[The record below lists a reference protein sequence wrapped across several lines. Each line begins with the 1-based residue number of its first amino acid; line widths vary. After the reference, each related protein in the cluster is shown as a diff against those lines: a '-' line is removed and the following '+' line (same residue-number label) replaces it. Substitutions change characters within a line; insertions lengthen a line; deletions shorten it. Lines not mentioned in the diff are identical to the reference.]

1 MNREWSHAER
11 VLELPAVL
19 EFIAERCATVL
30 GNEKSFFLEPT
41 YDFDLIRSR
50 IQQTKEALDI
60 YCSNDLPEIGSA
72 RDVRAQVASAGKGMT
87 LPGTELFRVSETLGA
102 MSRLSRFL
110 KKFKTSA
117 PTLSHFCEQIP
128 GLDNLQKELNESVN
142 FDGEVLDTA
151 SAELKKIRTEKNTHQ
166 KRLSQKI
173 QNLISGAY
181 RTYLQEPLYTIRDG
195 RYVIPVKSAYRGKVP
210 GIVHD
215 ASASGQT
222 LFIEPEAIVGEGNRL
237 RELEAHEREEVEKIL
252 KELSEKVGANS
263 QDILNGLEALTAVDI
278 IFAKA
283 RYAFDRK
290 SCYPSIKQGGF
301 LVVKGGHHPLIDEQ
315 VSVPITISVGGGYGS
330 LLITGPNTGGK
341 TVTLKI
347 LGLYC
352 LMIGCGIFPP
362 AEEVTYGVFQ
372 SVHADIG
379 DEQSLQQ
386 SLSTFSS
393 HLKNIARIF
402 KEVKKGSLVL
412 LDEIGAGTDPR
423 EGAALAKAMI
433 ENFLSHGITVAASTH
448 YGELKTYAQNR
459 EGIHCAAME
468 FDMQTLAPTY
478 RWIPGASG
486 ASHALEISQ
495 RYGIPTDVVKK
506 AEEFAGQEW
515 QAERESAQ
523 VLDNVIKEQQ
533 RELEKILKM
542 KSDVEAEKKELE
554 RETKKY
560 HDGLKKMRED
570 MNAKVQNALR
580 EAREQYR
587 ELLERVKHI
596 SSADEKEK
604 LIADARK
611 VESSLAD
618 IKALLPEENQI
629 ETKKQEL
636 KVGMR
641 VQIKSHG
648 QPGTIIE
655 ILDSGKV
662 RVLVGA
668 LKMVV
673 SQNDIFTLSEQ
684 PEKSKISKASFP
696 KKNKMDVPS
705 EIHIR
710 QMRAEDAEIA
720 VMKFLDD
727 ASLAGMHRVRIIHGK
742 GQGIL
747 RKIVHNV
754 LKARDDVKEFRFA
767 DTNEGG
773 DGATVVY
780 FS

>member
-1 MNREWSHAER
+1 MSREWSHAER
-11 VLELPAVL
+11 ALELPAVL
-19 EFIAERCATVL
+19 KLIAERCATVL
-30 GNEKSFFLEPT
+30 GNEKALFLEPT
-41 YDFDLIRSR
+41 YDFDLIQIR
-50 IQQTKEALDI
+50 IQQAKEALDI

-72 RDVRAQVASAGKGMT
+72 RDVRTQVASAGKGMT
-87 LPGTELFRVSETLGA
+87 LPGSDLFRVSETLGA
-102 MSRLSRFL
+102 MIRLSRFL
-110 KKFKTSA
+110 KKFKASA
-117 PTLSHFCEQIP
+117 PALSRFCEQIP
-128 GLDNLQKELNESVN
+128 ELDNLQRELNESVN
-142 FDGEVLDTA
+142 FDGDVLDTA

-237 RELEAHEREEVEKIL
+237 RELEAHEREEVEKVL
-252 KELSEKVGANS
+252 KNLSEKVGADS
-263 QDILNGLEALTAVDI
+263 QNILSGLEALTEVDI

-283 RYAFDRK
+283 KYAFDRK

-301 LVVKGGHHPLIDEQ
+301 LVIKGGHHPLIDEEI
-315 VSVPITISVGGGYGS
+315 SVPISISIGGGYGS

-352 LMIGCGIFPP
+352 LMMGCGIFPP
-362 AEEVTYGVFQ
+362 AEEVTYGAFR

-402 KEVKKGSLVL
+402 KEAEEGSLVL

-433 ENFLSHGITVAASTH
+433 EKFLLSGVTVAASTH

-478 RWIPGASG
+478 RLIPGASG

-495 RYGIPTDVVKK
+495 RYGIPADVVNK

-523 VLDNVIKEQQ
+523 VLDDVIKEKQK
-533 RELEKILKM
+533 ELEKILQM
-542 KSDVEAEKKELE
+542 KNDIEAEKKELE

-560 HDGLKKMRED
+560 HEGLKKIRED
-570 MNAKVQNALR
+570 MNDKIQNALR
-580 EAREQYR
+580 ETREQYR

-596 SSADEKEK
+596 SSTDDKEK
-604 LIADARK
+604 LIADAK
-611 VESSLAD
+611 KIESSLLE
-618 IKALLPEENQI
+618 IKTLLPEENQP
-629 ETKKQEL
+629 EPKKQEL

-641 VQIKSHG
+641 VQIKGHG

-655 ILDSGKV
+655 LLDGGKV

-673 SQNDIFTLSEQ
+673 SENDIFTLSEQ
-684 PEKSKISKASFP
+684 PEKPKISKASFP
-696 KKNKMDVPS
+696 RKNKMDVPS

-710 QMRAEDAEIA
+710 HMRAEDAEI
-720 VMKFLDD
+720 VVTKFLDD
-727 ASLAGMHRVRIIHGK
+727 ASLAGMHRVRIVHGK

-747 RKIVHNV
+747 RKIVHNI
-754 LKARDDVKEFRFA
+754 LKARDDVKDFRLA
-767 DTNEGG
+767 DTSEGG